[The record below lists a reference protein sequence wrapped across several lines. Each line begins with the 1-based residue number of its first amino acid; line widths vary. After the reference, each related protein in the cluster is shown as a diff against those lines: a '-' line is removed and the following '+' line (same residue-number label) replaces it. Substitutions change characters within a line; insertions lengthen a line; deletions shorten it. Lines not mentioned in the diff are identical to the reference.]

1 MDSCTMVMEILQSK
15 IYDRTVSSLKRLN
28 YLRILNFLKFF
39 ELTVIFQTNVLEKD
53 TYKNLRPSISY
64 LEALKRKDE

>member
-1 MDSCTMVMEILQSK
+1 MVMEILQSK

-39 ELTVIFQTNVLEKD
+39 ELTVIFHTNVLEKD